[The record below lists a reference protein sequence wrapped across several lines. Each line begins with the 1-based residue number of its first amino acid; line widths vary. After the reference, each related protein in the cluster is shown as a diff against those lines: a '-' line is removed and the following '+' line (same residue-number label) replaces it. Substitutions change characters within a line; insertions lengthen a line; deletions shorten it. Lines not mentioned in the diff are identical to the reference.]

1 MTIYGFFVTISSR
14 KNRSIA
20 TMCSTFL
27 LQYSLI
33 FSRIQR
39 TNLQKSI
46 WFCKIEIRKMH
57 HQTVI
62 VCDAFEF
69 SCLLIEN
76 LIFCKC
82 NNLQVCFIKFSPS
95 WINLHSRESL
105 SKIICPDG
113 LFYVKSVAKIYNKF
127 VKKVVTS
134 KNLNIDYTYNFYKS
148 LKIRCIVYLKP
159 FINILKI

>member
-1 MTIYGFFVTISSR
+1 MSNVST
-14 KNRSIA
+14 SIL
-20 TMCSTFL
+20 FN
-27 LQYSLI
+27 I
-33 FSRIQR
+33 FSDSENKL
-39 TNLQKSI
+39 TENI

-134 KNLNIDYTYNFYKS
+134 KNLNIYDTNNFYKS
-148 LKIRCIVYLKP
+148 LKIRCIVCLKP